1 VDLSAATNIENV
13 MVVSFPNGGDDARS
27 NDSAMVHRAMKSAV
41 SKMKDMDCSLI
52 GSLGG
57 VGFCAGDNEDS
68 YNAMNSASAPQFYF
82 ATLFIAL
89 SGAFLI
95 YL

>member
-1 VDLSAATNIENV
+1 

-41 SKMKDMDCSLI
+41 SKMKGMDCSLI

-57 VGFCAGDNEDS
+57 VGFCAGDDEDS
-68 YNAMNSASAPQFYF
+68 YTMNSASDSYYYF
-82 ATLFIAL
+82 AALLIAA
-89 SGAFLI
+89 SGVFSI

>member
-1 VDLSAATNIENV
+1 

-41 SKMKDMDCSLI
+41 SKMKGMDCSLI
-52 GSLGG
+52 GSLGS
-57 VGFCAGDNEDS
+57 VGFCAGDDEDS
-68 YNAMNSASAPQFYF
+68 YNAMNSASDTNYYLA
-82 ATLFIAL
+82 ALFIAA
-89 SGAFLI
+89 SGVFLI